1 MNNKGQTLVVFVL
14 FLPVLVI
21 VITMIINKSNM
32 YYDKRNMEN
41 IAKEAINY
49 GISHKLGM
57 SFGNYQLLS
66 NFVLLILVI
75 IFEKK
80 LIGTGTFGNMILVGY
95 SADFFTWIWKEVC
108 HVQEQLNLSTRIAI
122 LIPALIL
129 FILAAAIYMQSG
141 HGTAPYDAV
150 SFLISDKIEKHSGK
164 NMFRIVR
171 IVYDL
176 AATCIGVIT
185 GGEVGVITILMVI
198 LLGPTVDLLG
208 RLIKTRRAVEKQAL

>member
-1 MNNKGQTLVVFVL
+1 
-14 FLPVLVI
+14 
-21 VITMIINKSNM
+21 
-32 YYDKRNMEN
+32 
-41 IAKEAINY
+41 
-49 GISHKLGM
+49 
-57 SFGNYQLLS
+57 
-66 NFVLLILVI
+66 
-75 IFEKK
+75 
-80 LIGTGTFGNMILVGY
+80 
-95 SADFFTWIWKEVC
+95 
-108 HVQEQLNLSTRIAI
+108 
-122 LIPALIL
+122 
-129 FILAAAIYMQSG
+129 MQSG

-150 SFLISDKIEKHSGK
+150 SFLISDKIEKHSRK

>member
-1 MNNKGQTLVVFVL
+1 MNVKITRDWIKSFFVMIVAVIIMGMCVSLLVMCDMGKD
-14 FLPVLVI
+14 PCSA
-21 VITMIINKSNM
+21 M
-32 YYDKRNMEN
+32 
-41 IAKEAINY
+41 NY
-49 GISHKLGM
+49 GISHKIGM

-66 NFVLLILVI
+66 NIVLLMIVI
-75 IFEKK
+75 IFERK

-95 SADFFTWIWKEVC
+95 SADFFTWVWKEIC
-108 HVQEQLNLSTRIAI
+108 HAPDQFNMNLRIGI

-150 SFLISDKIEKHSGK
+150 SFLISDRIEKRTGK

-171 IVYDL
+171 IIYDL
-176 AATCIGVIT
+176 VATCIGVLT

-198 LLGPTVDLLG
+198 LLGPTVDLVG
-208 RLIKTRRAVEKQAL
+208 KLIKSRSVTERSAT

>member
-1 MNNKGQTLVVFVL
+1 MKFKVTRDWLKSFFVMIIA
-14 FLPVLVI
+14 VI
-21 VITMIINKSNM
+21 VMGMCVSLLVMCDMGTDPCSAM
-32 YYDKRNMEN
+32 
-41 IAKEAINY
+41 NY

-164 NMFRIVR
+164 NMFRIV
-171 IVYDL
+171 YDL

-185 GGEVGVITILMVI
+185 GGEVGVI

-208 RLIKTRRAVEKQAL
+208 RLIKTRRAVEEQAL

>member
-1 MNNKGQTLVVFVL
+1 MKFKITKEWIKSFFVMIIA
-14 FLPVLVI
+14 VI
-21 VITMIINKSNM
+21 VMGMCVSLLVMCDMGTDPCSAM
-32 YYDKRNMEN
+32 
-41 IAKEAINY
+41 NY

-66 NFVLLILVI
+66 NIVLLIIVI

-95 SADFFTWIWKEVC
+95 SADFFTRIWKEVC
-108 HVQEQLNLSTRIAI
+108 HIQAQLNLEIRIII

-150 SFLISDKIEKHSGK
+150 SFLISERVEKHSGK

-171 IVYDL
+171 MVYDL
-176 AATCIGVIT
+176 AATCIGIIA

-198 LLGPTVDLLG
+198 LLGPTVDFVG
-208 RLIKTRRAVEKQAL
+208 QIMKTRRGRNRE